1 MCSSYWFSIFYS
13 EAKIVSKDD
22 KVEDDNL
29 ENCGFGVMGEILK
42 TLQKEEE
49 ELEQT
54 RTCLK
59 EVTAINTAQDQIEIL
74 KEINANIK
82 EIIELQKAILEEVIK
97 NRIE

>member
-1 MCSSYWFSIFYS
+1 MVSIFYT

-22 KVEDDNL
+22 KAEADNL
-29 ENCGFGVMGEILK
+29 ENCGFGAMGEILK

-54 RTCLK
+54 RTSLK
-59 EVTAINTAQDQIEIL
+59 EVITTNTAQEQVEIL
-74 KEINANIK
+74 KEINAKLK
-82 EIIELQKAILEEVIK
+82 EIVEIQKAILEEVIK